1 MKIQLWREFLDPYD
15 LAVKELITKFEH
27 LKYEHQARGLYC
39 PIEEVSGRVKSVSS
53 ILDKLKKKNLELEQM
68 EQELDDIAGI
78 RIICQFVE
86 DIEKVVSIIRFRS
99 DMRVRVEKDY
109 IANEKTSGYRSYHI
123 IVDYHV
129 QTLNGPKTL
138 KAEIQIRTM
147 GMNFW
152 STIEHSLQY
161 KYKQNIPDHIKE
173 KLCNAA
179 NAIVVLDHEMS
190 EVRNE
195 IMDAQN
201 SMQIRANI
209 VTEILLTIQN
219 LYAVANKR
227 DVAKIQDEFYEVYR
241 EDNLEKLIRFHKNL
255 DIIAEGYQAQ
265 GIEFKVWQN
274 D

>member
-27 LKYEHQARGLYC
+27 LKYEHKARGLYC

-86 DIEKVVSIIRFRS
+86 DIEKVVSIIRFRA
-99 DMRVRVEKDY
+99 DMAVREEKDY
-109 IANEKTSGYRSYHI
+109 ITNEKTSGYRSYHM

-138 KAEIQIRTM
+138 KVEIQIRTM

-179 NAIVVLDHEMS
+179 DAIVVLDREMS

-227 DVAKIQDEFYEVYR
+227 DVAKIQDEFYEVYQK
-241 EDNLEKLIRFHKNL
+241 DNLEKLIRFHKNL
-255 DIIAEGYQAQ
+255 DIIAEGYKAQ

>member
-1 MKIQLWREFLDPYD
+1 
-15 LAVKELITKFEH
+15 
-27 LKYEHQARGLYC
+27 
-39 PIEEVSGRVKSVSS
+39 
-53 ILDKLKKKNLELEQM
+53 
-68 EQELDDIAGI
+68 
-78 RIICQFVE
+78 
-86 DIEKVVSIIRFRS
+86 
-99 DMRVRVEKDY
+99 
-109 IANEKTSGYRSYHI
+109 
-123 IVDYHV
+123 
-129 QTLNGPKTL
+129 
-138 KAEIQIRTM
+138 M

-179 NAIVVLDHEMS
+179 DAIVVLDREMS

-227 DVAKIQDEFYEVYR
+227 DVAKIQDEFYEVYQK
-241 EDNLEKLIRFHKNL
+241 DNLEKLIRFHKNL
-255 DIIAEGYQAQ
+255 DIIAEGYKAQ

>member
-27 LKYEHQARGLYC
+27 LKYEHKARGLYC
-39 PIEEVSGRVKSVSS
+39 PIEEVTGRVKAVAS

-86 DIEKVVSIIRFRS
+86 DIEKVVSIIRTRK
-99 DMRVRVEKDY
+99 DMTVRLEKDY
-109 IANEKTSGYRSYHI
+109 ITNEKNSGYRSYHM
-123 IVDYHV
+123 IVDYPV
-129 QTLNGPKTL
+129 QTLNGPKTV
-138 KAEIQIRTM
+138 KVEIQIRTM

-161 KYKQNIPDHIKE
+161 KYKQNIPDHIKV

-179 NAIVVLDHEMS
+179 DAIVVLDREMS

-201 SMQIRANI
+201 SMQIQENI

-219 LYAVANKR
+219 LYSVANRR
-227 DVAKIQDEFYEVYR
+227 DVVKIQDEFYDVYQ
-241 EDNLEKLIRFHKNL
+241 EGNLEKLIRFHKNL
-255 DIIAEGYQAQ
+255 DIIAEGYKAQ
-265 GIEFKVWQN
+265 GIEFKV
-274 D
+274 